1 MPKDLSKDLNAVQRT
16 PRIRRRLPPVVDGI
30 LNTRRAEGCPYRYTT
45 KDVQAIVRYVSER
58 PQIDP
63 RAFTP
68 LDWAAVDDKLARNRA
83 ALNQFKQQ
91 REQER
96 QRSLLERISGPS
108 LAERISEAQ
117 VSATYMPIAP
127 KPVLIDFRKHS
138 LDDLRGI
145 FRPKIN
151 ATLTRLQP
159 IFEFEQLK
167 DEPYDKRQVVCA
179 GHDRLQLLKKA
190 LDDEYAAQWTH
201 EQWQKLDWGLKAIGQ
216 VSFKGLRRN
225 YSAIVDQLAT
235 IFNGEYFEWFDIE
248 DGPVG
253 AL

>member
-30 LNTRRAEGCPYRYTT
+30 LNTRCAEGRPYHYTT

-108 LAERISEAQ
+108 LAEQISEAQ
-117 VSATYMPIAP
+117 ASATYTPIAP

-151 ATLTRLQP
+151 TTLTR
-159 IFEFEQLK
+159 
-167 DEPYDKRQVVCA
+167 
-179 GHDRLQLLKKA
+179 
-190 LDDEYAAQWTH
+190 
-201 EQWQKLDWGLKAIGQ
+201 
-216 VSFKGLRRN
+216 
-225 YSAIVDQLAT
+225 AT
-235 IFNGEYFEWFDIE
+235 TRFLW
-248 DGPVG
+248 
-253 AL
+253 